1 MVNGFQGFETS
12 DEIIMKLKH
21 IVQAV
26 KANVGE
32 KAIRD
37 HQPNRW
43 MPEAVEQ
50 SNALKRT
57 RNLSHWIINILRTDD
72 WYLQSLRDG
81 SNPQSALIEDAR
93 EMKREHIWN
102 RRRGFTLVE
111 LLVVIAI
118 IGILV
123 GLLLPAVQAAR
134 EAARRMQCTNNLKQ
148 WALAAHNYESTFKS
162 LPSGRLEPA
171 LGGFR
176 WSMNASLTPYI
187 EQGNVYNLT
196 DFSRDPGA
204 VAVVAAMNIPINLCP
219 SDFDQMNNASDPQH
233 AVGNGRTSY
242 NANGGN
248 DTGWILSG
256 SVINIAASAERNNG
270 MFVTNIWVKFKD
282 VTDGLS
288 NTALMAEALLGDGNQ
303 QKISIPGDAFQ
314 VAIAHADPTPPDRQT
329 LYNQCLALVP
339 TAATPQWSF
348 NGRFWHTGNYAVTR
362 YNHLMPPN
370 GKSCVVS
377 GAGALNVRMNYK
389 GTAKAASSR
398 HAGGANYSK
407 ADGSV
412 SFISQSVD
420 IATWW
425 ALGSRDGGEII
436 ANVE

>member
-1 MVNGFQGFETS
+1 
-12 DEIIMKLKH
+12 
-21 IVQAV
+21 
-26 KANVGE
+26 
-32 KAIRD
+32 
-37 HQPNRW
+37 
-43 MPEAVEQ
+43 
-50 SNALKRT
+50 
-57 RNLSHWIINILRTDD
+57 
-72 WYLQSLRDG
+72 
-81 SNPQSALIEDAR
+81 
-93 EMKREHIWN
+93 MKREQKGS
-102 RRRGFTLVE
+102 RQRGFTLVE

-134 EAARRMQCTNNLKQ
+134 EAARRMQCSNNLKQ

-187 EQGNVYNLT
+187 EQGNVFNLT
-196 DFSRDPGA
+196 DFSRGPGA
-204 VAVVAAMNIPINLCP
+204 IAVVAAMNIPINLCP
-219 SDFDQMNNASDPQH
+219 SDSDQMNNPNDPEH
-233 AVGNGRTSY
+233 GVGNGRTSY

-270 MFVTNIWVKFKD
+270 MFVTNIWVKFRD

-288 NTALMAEALLGDGNQ
+288 NTAFMAEALLGDGDQ
-303 QKISIPGDAFQ
+303 RRISIPGDAFQ
-314 VAIAHADPTPPDRQT
+314 VALAHADPTPPDRQT
-329 LYNQCLALVP
+329 LYNQCVALVP
-339 TAATPQWSF
+339 TAATPQWSY

-398 HAGGANYSK
+398 HSGGVNYNK

-412 SFISQSVD
+412 SFVSQNVD

-425 ALGSRDGGEII
+425 AIGSRNGGEIV
-436 ANVE
+436 ANLD